1 MDEETK
7 QVDEGHEERAN
18 LIALEL
24 GELSKIASMNPSLE
38 HSQAVIETLRQVEAE
53 KPGADDGDPNRED
66 QEEKQRV
73 FTIIQWKPRLDPDS
87 EHLRPDTPTRQVVPR
102 KSVYFPVHLKSDSR
116 VSNSS
121 KTSQFDASVE
131 QIRDALAIYRNNE
144 DRPDVKGSFNFDE
157 EYLKQFASRNNSFEF
172 LKGEDIEKIL
182 SGAHSLNSSIDRG
195 KNGASFDQRHRFG
208 QFIVENPYDLRSEM
222 GMIKW
227 LGLSMNE
234 SNHQDFSVI
243 GQGVPGLQSQCYEP
257 VGEVL
262 KK

>member
-1 MDEETK
+1 M
-7 QVDEGHEERAN
+7 
-18 LIALEL
+18 
-24 GELSKIASMNPSLE
+24 
-38 HSQAVIETLRQVEAE
+38 
-53 KPGADDGDPNRED
+53 
-66 QEEKQRV
+66 
-73 FTIIQWKPRLDPDS
+73 
-87 EHLRPDTPTRQVVPR
+87 
-102 KSVYFPVHLKSDSR
+102 
-116 VSNSS
+116 
-121 KTSQFDASVE
+121 
-131 QIRDALAIYRNNE
+131 
-144 DRPDVKGSFNFDE
+144 
-157 EYLKQFASRNNSFEF
+157 
-172 LKGEDIEKIL
+172 KGEDIEKIL